1 MKKIL
6 RLLSILFTSILV
18 LSACGTFDNGNEEG
32 GGAEGEGPKQE
43 LRINISSE
51 PPTLH
56 PGLATDST
64 SGVVLNH
71 AFEGLT
77 RINKNGEAE
86 EAMAE
91 KIDVSEDGKTYTF
104 TIRDAKWSNGDP
116 VTAHDFEYAWK
127 WVLVPANQSD
137 YASQIY
143 NYIEGAKDAYN
154 TPDIS
159 IEKMENVGIK
169 AIDDKTLEVKL
180 TNPTAYFLELT
191 AFYTYYPVN
200 SKIAKDNPDWANRVD
215 ESYVSNGPFVIADKS
230 STITLEKNKD
240 YWDADSVKLEK
251 ITMDMI
257 NDPNTEYQS
266 FKKGELD
273 WAGAPTS
280 SLPTDV
286 IPTLDKEGTLQKS
299 PIAGTYWFKF
309 NINKEPFQNENLRK
323 ALSYSINRKAIVEN
337 VTQGGQIPAMALVP
351 SAIIKENEKGYFKD
365 NDVDAAKEHLQK
377 ALDELGLS
385 DVSELPEIALSYNT
399 SEGHQKVA
407 QAIQD
412 MWRKA
417 LGIEVTLNNAEWNVY
432 LDNIDQGNFQI
443 GRAGWLADFNDPVNF
458 LEIFTVPQGNND
470 TGWTNETF
478 NNLLA
483 QAAKETDK
491 EKRLGLL
498 KDAEKLVLDEMPI
511 APIYFYT
518 NNWVQNDNL
527 KGVVI
532 SPLGDVQYKWAYFE

>member
-1 MKKIL
+1 MKKIS
-6 RLLSILFTSILV
+6 RLLSILIVSILV
-18 LSACGTFDNGNEEG
+18 LSACGTFDNGDEEG

-91 KIDVSEDGKTYTF
+91 KINVSDDGKTYTF

-143 NYIEGAKDAYN
+143 NYIDGAKDAYD

-200 SKIAKDNPDWANRVD
+200 SKIAKDNQDWANRVD
-215 ESYVSNGPFVIADKS
+215 ESYVSNGPFVITDKS

-286 IPTLDKEGTLQKS
+286 IPTLEKEGTLQKS

-412 MWRKA
+412 MWRTA

-432 LDNIDQGNFQI
+432 LDTIDQGNFQI

-458 LEIFTVPQGNND
+458 LEIFTVPKGNND

-498 KDAEKLVLDEMPI
+498 KEAEQLVIDEMPI

>member
-1 MKKIL
+1 MNKKNL
-6 RLLSILFTSILV
+6 FLSILLIATLLLTS
-18 LSACGTFDNGNEEG
+18 CGTFDNNADEG
-32 GGAEGEGPKQE
+32 GGGGEKGKKQE

-56 PGLATDST
+56 PGLASDST

-77 RINKNGEAE
+77 RLDENGEPQ

-127 WVLVPANQSD
+127 WVIDPKNQSD

-143 NYIEGAKDAYN
+143 NYIEGAKEAYN
-154 TPDIS
+154 TQDIT
-159 IEKMENVGIK
+159 IDNMTNVGIK
-169 AIDDKTLEVKL
+169 ALDDKTLEVRL
-180 TNPTAYFLELT
+180 INPTAYFLELT

-200 SKIAKDNPDWANRVD
+200 SKIAKENPDWANRVD
-215 ESYVSNGPFVIADKS
+215 ETYVSNGPFKISDKS
-230 STITLEKNKD
+230 ATITLEKNED
-240 YWDADSVKLEK
+240 YWDADSVKLTK

-286 IPTLDKEGTLQKS
+286 IPQLDKEGSLQTS
-299 PIAGTYWFKF
+299 VIAGTYWFKF
-309 NINKEPFQNENLRK
+309 NINKEPFQNENIRK
-323 ALSYSINRKAIVEN
+323 AFGYAINRKAIVEN
-337 VTQGGQIPAMALVP
+337 VSQGGQIPAMALVP
-351 SAIIKENEKGYFKD
+351 TTMIKENEKGYFKD
-365 NDVDAAKEHLQK
+365 NDVDAAKEYLQK
-377 ALDELGLS
+377 GLQELGLS

-399 SEGHQKVA
+399 SEGHQKIA

-417 LGIEVTLNNAEWNVY
+417 LGVEVTLNNAEWNVY
-432 LDNIDQGNFQI
+432 LDNVDQGNFQI
-443 GRAGWLADFNDPVNF
+443 ARAGWLADFNDPVNF
-458 LEIFTVPQGNND
+458 LEIFTEPKGNND
-470 TGWTNETF
+470 TGWTSETF
-478 NNLLA
+478 NNLIS
-483 QAAKETDK
+483 QAAVEVDK
-491 EKRLGLL
+491 DKRLDIL
-498 KDAEKLVLDEMPI
+498 KEAEQLVINEMPI

-518 NNWVQNDNL
+518 NNWIQNENL

-532 SPLGDVQYKWAYFE
+532 SPLGDVQFKWAYFE

>member
-1 MKKIL
+1 MKKISW
-6 RLLSILFTSILV
+6 LLSILFASILI
-18 LSACGTFDNGNEEG
+18 LSACGTFDNGNEKG

-91 KIDVSEDGKTYTF
+91 KINVSDDGKTYTF

-143 NYIEGAKDAYN
+143 NYIEGAKEAYD

-200 SKIAKDNPDWANRVD
+200 SKIAKDNQDWANRVD
-215 ESYVSNGPFVIADKS
+215 ESYVSNGPFVITDKS

-351 SAIIKENEKGYFKD
+351 SAILKENEKGYFKD

-458 LEIFTVPQGNND
+458 LEIFTVPKGNND

-498 KDAEKLVLDEMPI
+498 KDAEQLVIDEMPI
-511 APIYFYT
+511 APVYFYT

>member
-1 MKKIL
+1 MKKIS
-6 RLLSILFTSILV
+6 RLLSILFASILV

-32 GGAEGEGPKQE
+32 GGAEGKGPKQE

-143 NYIEGAKDAYN
+143 NYIEGAKDAYD

-286 IPTLDKEGTLQKS
+286 IPTLEKEGTLQKS

-351 SAIIKENEKGYFKD
+351 SAILKENEKGYFKD

>member
-1 MKKIL
+1 LKKIS
-6 RLLSILFTSILV
+6 RLLSILFASILV

-116 VTAHDFEYAWK
+116 VIAHDFEYAWK

-143 NYIEGAKDAYN
+143 NYIEGAKDAYD

-191 AFYTYYPVN
+191 AFYTYFPVN

-230 STITLEKNKD
+230 ATITLQKNKD

-280 SLPTDV
+280 ALPTDV

-458 LEIFTVPQGNND
+458 LEIFTVPKGNND

>member
-1 MKKIL
+1 MKKISW
-6 RLLSILFTSILV
+6 LLTILFASAVV
-18 LSACGTFDNGNEEG
+18 LSACGTFNKGEEKG
-32 GGAEGEGPKQE
+32 GGATGEEVKQE

-77 RINKNGEAE
+77 RLNKNGEPE

-104 TIRDAKWSNGDP
+104 TLRDAKWSNGDP

-127 WVLVPANQSD
+127 WVLVPGNQSD

-143 NYIEGAKDAYN
+143 NYIEGAKTAYD

-159 IEKMENVGIK
+159 IDKMENVGVK
-169 AIDDKTLEVKL
+169 ATDDKTLEVKL
-180 TNPTAYFLELT
+180 VNPTAYFLELT

-230 STITLEKNKD
+230 ATITLNKNKD
-240 YWDADSVKLEK
+240 YWDAGSVKLNK

-257 NDPNTEYQS
+257 NDPSTEYQS

-273 WAGAPTS
+273 WAGAPMS
-280 SLPTDV
+280 ALPTDV
-286 IPTLDKEGTLQKS
+286 IPTLDKEGTLKKS
-299 PIAGTYWFKF
+299 TIAGTYWYKF
-309 NINKEPFQNENLRK
+309 NIKKEPFQNVNLRK
-323 ALSYSINRKAIVEN
+323 ALSYAIDRKAIVEN
-337 VTQGGQIPAMALVP
+337 VALGGQIPAMALVP
-351 SAIIKENEKGYFKD
+351 AAILKENEKGYFKD

-377 ALDELGLS
+377 ALDELGLT
-385 DVSELPEIALSYNT
+385 DVSQLPPIALSYNT
-399 SEGHQKVA
+399 SEGHQKIA

-412 MWRKA
+412 MWRKN
-417 LGIEVTLNNAEWNVY
+417 LGVDVTLNNAEWTVF
-432 LDNIDQGNFQI
+432 LDNVDTGNFQI
-443 GRAGWLADFNDPVNF
+443 ARTGWLADFNDPVNF
-458 LEIFTVPQGNND
+458 LEIYTVPAGNND
-470 TGWTNETF
+470 TGWTNENF

-491 EKRLGLL
+491 DKRIGLL
-498 KDAEKLVLDEMPI
+498 KEAEQIVISEMPI

-532 SPLGDVQYKWAYFE
+532 SPLGDAQFKWAYFE

>member
-1 MKKIL
+1 MKKIS
-6 RLLSILFTSILV
+6 RLLSILFASILV

-32 GGAEGEGPKQE
+32 GGAKGEGPKQE

-143 NYIEGAKDAYN
+143 NYIEGAKDAYD

-230 STITLEKNKD
+230 STITLQKNKD

-498 KDAEKLVLDEMPI
+498 KDAEQLVLDEMPI

>member
-1 MKKIL
+1 MKKL
-6 RLLSILFTSILV
+6 SWLLSILFTSALV
-18 LSACGTFDNGNEEG
+18 LSACGTFDNGKEEG
-32 GGAEGEGPKQE
+32 GGAKGEGVKQE

-77 RINKNGEAE
+77 RISKNGEPE

-127 WVLVPANQSD
+127 WVLVPGNQSD

-143 NYIEGAKDAYN
+143 NYIEGAKNAYD

-159 IEKMENVGIK
+159 IDKMQNVGIK

-180 TNPTAYFLELT
+180 LNPTAYFLELT
-191 AFYTYYPVN
+191 AFYTYFPVN

-230 STITLEKNKD
+230 ATITLNKNKD

-257 NDPNTEYQS
+257 NDPSTEYQS

-273 WAGAPTS
+273 WAGAPMS
-280 SLPTDV
+280 ALPTDV
-286 IPTLDKEGTLQKS
+286 IPTLEKEGTLQKS
-299 PIAGTYWFKF
+299 TIAGTYWYKF

-323 ALSYSINRKAIVEN
+323 AFAYAINRKAIVEN
-337 VTQGGQIPAMALVP
+337 VALGGQIPAMALVP
-351 SAIIKENEKGYFKD
+351 TTILKENEKGYFKD
-365 NDVDAAKEHLQK
+365 NDVAAAKEHLQK

-385 DVSELPEIALSYNT
+385 NVSELPPIALSYNT
-399 SEGHQKVA
+399 SEGHQKIA

-412 MWRKA
+412 MWRKE
-417 LGIEVTLNNAEWNVY
+417 LGVEVTLNNAEWTVF
-432 LDNIDQGNFQI
+432 LDNVDTGNFQI
-443 GRAGWLADFNDPVNF
+443 ARTGWLADFNDPVNF
-458 LEIFTVPQGNND
+458 LEIYTVPQGNND
-470 TGWTNETF
+470 TGWTSETF

-483 QAAKETDK
+483 QAAVETDK
-491 EKRLGLL
+491 NKRLDLL
-498 KDAEKLVLDEMPI
+498 KEAEKVVISEMPI

-518 NNWVQNDNL
+518 NNWVQNENL

-532 SPLGDVQYKWAYFE
+532 SPLGDAQFKWAYFE

>member
-1 MKKIL
+1 MKKISW
-6 RLLSILFTSILV
+6 LLCLLFVSALV
-18 LSACGTFDNGNEEG
+18 LSGCGTFDNGDKEG
-32 GGAEGEGPKQE
+32 GGAKEGEAKKD

-64 SGVVLNH
+64 SGVVLQH

-77 RINKNGEAE
+77 RINKNGEPE

-91 KIDVSEDGKTYTF
+91 KIDISDDGKTYTF
-104 TIRDAKWSNGDP
+104 TIRDAKWTNGDP

-127 WVLVPANQSD
+127 WVLDPANQSD

-143 NYIEGAKDAYN
+143 NYVAGAKEAYN

-169 AIDDKTLEVKL
+169 AIDDKTLEVTL
-180 TNPTAYFLELT
+180 VNPTAYFLELT
-191 AFYTYYPVN
+191 AFYTYFPVN
-200 SKIAKDNPDWANRVD
+200 SKIAKDNPNWADRVD
-215 ESYVSNGPFVIADKS
+215 ESYVSNGPFFIADKS
-230 STITLEKNKD
+230 ATITLEKNKD
-240 YWDADSVKLEK
+240 YWDADSVKLNK

-280 SLPTDV
+280 ALPTEV
-286 IPTLDKEGTLQKS
+286 IPTLQKEGTLQKS
-299 PIAGTYWFKF
+299 VIAGTYWYKF

-323 ALSYSINRKAIVEN
+323 ALSYAINRKAIVDN
-337 VTQGGQIPAMALVP
+337 ITQGGQIPAMALVP
-351 SAIIKENEKGYFKD
+351 STIIKENEKGYFKD
-365 NDVDAAKEHLQK
+365 NDTELAKEHLQK

-385 DVSELPEIALSYNT
+385 DASQLPPIALSYNT

-412 MWRKA
+412 MWRKE
-417 LGIEVTLNNAEWNVY
+417 LGIEVTLNNAEWNVF

-483 QAAKETDK
+483 QASEETDAD
-491 EKRLGLL
+491 KRLELL
-498 KDAEKLVLDEMPI
+498 KEAEQLVISEMPF

-518 NNWVQNDNL
+518 NNWVQNENL

-532 SPLGDVQYKWAYFE
+532 TPLGDVSYKWAYFE

>member
-1 MKKIL
+1 LKKISW
-6 RLLSILFTSILV
+6 LLSILFASILI
-18 LSACGTFDNGNEEG
+18 LSACGTFDNGNEKG

-91 KIDVSEDGKTYTF
+91 KINVSDDGKTYTF

-143 NYIEGAKDAYN
+143 NYIEGAKEAYD

-200 SKIAKDNPDWANRVD
+200 SKIAKDNQDWANRVD
-215 ESYVSNGPFVIADKS
+215 ESYVSNGPFVITDKS

-351 SAIIKENEKGYFKD
+351 SAILKENEKGYFKD

-458 LEIFTVPQGNND
+458 LEIFTVPKGNND

-498 KDAEKLVLDEMPI
+498 KDAEQLVIDEMPI
-511 APIYFYT
+511 APVYFYT